1 MDVGEAELW
10 GFDSQKNLLYHFSM
24 ALHTTLPLDDDV
36 AAAIDEAMHRRGQT
50 FEETVN
56 ESLRAGL
63 RLLQDSPR
71 PFKVQAR
78 ALEARPGLRFD
89 KISELLDELEGPDH
103 R

>member
-1 MDVGEAELW
+1 
-10 GFDSQKNLLYHFSM
+10 M
-24 ALHTTLPLDDDV
+24 AVRSATLPLDADV
-36 AAAIDEAMHRRGQT
+36 AAAIDDAMRRNGQS

-63 RLLQDSPR
+63 GLRREPP

-78 ALEARPGLRFD
+78 ALNARPGLNLD
-89 KISELLDELEGPDH
+89 KIAELLDELEGPGH

>member
-1 MDVGEAELW
+1 
-10 GFDSQKNLLYHFSM
+10 M
-24 ALHTTLPLDDDV
+24 AVRSAILPLDDDV
-36 AAAIDEAMHRRGQT
+36 AAAIDDAMRRSGQS

-63 RLLQDSPR
+63 GIRREATP

-78 ALEARPGLRFD
+78 ALNPKPGLNFD
-89 KISELLDELEGPDH
+89 KIAELLDELEGPGH